1 MIYTIYVPVNMLIDN
16 STRKGNAMYS
26 YKKESDFII
35 LKNDNNGKE
44 VFLNN
49 YDESK
54 KFMDELMYMEKELE
68 LIQEYDN
75 ISDSEFDEM
84 YESKFDIIA
93 SKYFNN

>member
-1 MIYTIYVPVNMLIDN
+1 ME
-16 STRKGNAMYS
+16 MYS
-26 YKKESDFII
+26 YKKESDFIVI
-35 LKNDNNGKE
+35 KNDNDGKE

-68 LIQEYDN
+68 LIQEYDDF
-75 ISDSEFDEM
+75 SDSEFDEL

>member
-1 MIYTIYVPVNMLIDN
+1 
-16 STRKGNAMYS
+16 MYS

-68 LIQEYDN
+68 LIQEYDD
-75 ISDSEFDEM
+75 ISDSEFDEI

>member
-1 MIYTIYVPVNMLIDN
+1 MILLHSLI
-16 STRKGNAMYS
+16 STKKGNAMYS

-68 LIQEYDN
+68 LIQEYDD

-84 YESKFDIIA
+84 YESKFDIIV